1 MTLIDK
7 ELLETIEMQISK
19 AELNLKEAKD
29 KKTQWKNKTLF
40 GCSLQDI
47 CNSIKKYEEELR
59 NLSGKKEWI
68 LAKDYLEKDGVNM
81 DVHPQAKKVT
91 EVAVIKFGDK
101 RFLTYEISYYEQ
113 NENSKDEI
121 YIATQEGNV
130 IYNVNGEVLFSENNV
145 CKEKIHFRYS
155 NDGYV
160 DYTNYS
166 YDSYKPKNGRI
177 ILETD
182 TDLIIDLMSVGV
194 TSKDAYHFKLKDG
207 KYNLEHAFD
216 DDDYCGI
223 KCSEPFKLLT
233 AVDETKFGTF
243 HGRLYGIAEGKFLT
257 EFNFENLKDTSAERL
272 TRFGHDFNFD
282 EIVRQTMRDENTF
295 LGHTYTLPYHGYM
308 NHVYGLVDTK
318 GNISDNLFY
327 YVHEGDHHNRF
338 FRDDMGYPKVYF
350 EPVTNNSFYETLHR
364 IDKKVSD
371 AIERG
376 TIELIAKREKENAE
390 YEARKIAHLEAKHQD
405 LVESIG
411 HKKGPKK
418 LEFIMGEGQNN

>member
-7 ELLETIEMQISK
+7 ELLEAIEMQIGR
-19 AELNLKEAKD
+19 AELNLNEAKD
-29 KKTQWKNKTLF
+29 KKTQWENRSLF
-40 GCSLQDI
+40 GYSLQEL
-47 CNSIKKYEEELR
+47 CNSIEGYEEELR
-59 NLSGKKEWI
+59 NLSGEKEWI

-113 NENSKDEI
+113 SEDSKEKN
-121 YIATQEGNV
+121 YIATQEGSV
-130 IYNVNGEVLFSENNV
+130 IYNVNGEVLFSENSV
-145 CKEKIHFRYS
+145 CKEKNHFRYS
-155 NDGYV
+155 NDGYE

-207 KYNLEHAFD
+207 KYNLEHAFGY
-216 DDDYCGI
+216 DDYRGI

-243 HGRLYGIAEGKFLT
+243 HGRLYGITEGKFLT
-257 EFNFENLKDTSAERL
+257 EFNFENLKDTSAKRL
-272 TRFGHDFNFD
+272 TSFGHDFNFN

-295 LGHTYTLPYHGYM
+295 LGYKYTLPTSGYM
-308 NHVYGLVDTK
+308 NHVYGFVDTK
-318 GNISDNLFY
+318 GNISSHLFY
-327 YVHEGDHHNRF
+327 YVDEGDKHNKF
-338 FRDDMGYPKVYF
+338 FLDDMEYSKVYF

-376 TIELIAKREKENAE
+376 NAELIAKREKEKAE
-390 YEARKIAHLEAKHQD
+390 YEARKAAHLEAKHQD
-405 LVESIG
+405 LVDSIG
-411 HKKGPKK
+411 FKKGPKK
-418 LEFIMGEGQNN
+418 LEFIMDEGQNN